1 MAEINDIGQKIENK
15 GATAAG
21 RLSAAEFNTIL
32 NQIIQN
38 VSDIA
43 SLRNLKAGWAEIS
56 TSGDTTAVTFYNF
69 KNGSQ
74 LFSGSVASA
83 SGLADLHTTVDT
95 HTQEIADLQ
104 TKDADIETSVT
115 TNATDIQSVE
125 SRVEA
130 LESRTGSSALVC
142 VITGYNLASLV
153 GGGYT
158 ADELKEIASLLYS
171 ASGNVILMKSK
182 ADTSDSQVNGYT
194 LIAEDSQVTN
204 VTARTQARTYHYDT
218 DTEAGSFTLSVA
230 SSGTWSVSS
239 SSRGRISSEYV
250 ADSDETADEV
260 LSVLSSSD
268 ETEETEE
275 TNG

>member
-21 RLSAAEFNTIL
+21 RLSAVEFNTIL
-32 NQIIQN
+32 NQIVQN

-43 SLRNLKAGWAEIS
+43 SLRDLKAGWAEIT
-56 TSGDTTAVTFYNF
+56 TSGDTTTVTFYNF

-95 HTQEIADLQ
+95 HTQEIEDLQ
-104 TKDADIETSVT
+104 TKDTEIETSVS

-158 ADELKEIASLLYS
+158 ADELKEISSLLYS
-171 ASGNVILMKSK
+171 ASGNVILMKAK
-182 ADTSDSQVNGYT
+182 ADTSDSQVNGYV
-194 LIAEDSQVTN
+194 LIAEDSQVTD

-250 ADSDETADEV
+250 ADSEETADEV

-268 ETEETEE
+268 ETDETEE